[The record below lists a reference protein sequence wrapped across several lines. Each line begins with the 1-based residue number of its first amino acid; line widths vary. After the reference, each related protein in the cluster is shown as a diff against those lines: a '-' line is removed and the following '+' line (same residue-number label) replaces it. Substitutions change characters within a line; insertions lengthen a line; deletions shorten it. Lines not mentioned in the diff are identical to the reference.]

1 MFLLLWLVKEKQVY
15 TYTDGTYGITVQ
27 KTINLHIVHTYSL
40 TSYLSIHNKL
50 FSLIQN
56 IEFLGYISW
65 YLWDKFELFCHLR
78 LWFITGKNC
87 CILGGYALMRRI
99 KSSRTVTMS
108 CLRLLNSVLFCRFPP
123 IDLWRFWLSCL
134 GNQIQ

>member
-56 IEFLGYISW
+56 IEFLGYIS
-65 YLWDKFELFCHLR
+65 
-78 LWFITGKNC
+78 
-87 CILGGYALMRRI
+87 
-99 KSSRTVTMS
+99 
-108 CLRLLNSVLFCRFPP
+108 
-123 IDLWRFWLSCL
+123 
-134 GNQIQ
+134 